1 MKQATESAQT
11 GGVTTTVASTV
22 MRVAELDRSVDFY
35 RDVFCC
41 RVALREPDTALLL
54 TPDGFQIYLH
64 STGPSRRPR
73 LAPIGIQYLMWATDS
88 QAELE
93 RVTARAASPRS
104 GHLYIHRER
113 GDVRGGLRP
122 RPWQGHRRLSQPEPA
137 APRADRVAAAR
148 GSTRRDRSRSHTRS
162 ECRTGAQSLR
172 PRARLPGLDESRGA

>member
-1 MKQATESAQT
+1 MTQAMEPAQT

-22 MRVAELDRSVDFY
+22 MRVADLDRSVDFY

-88 QAELE
+88 QDELE
-93 RVTARAASPRS
+93 RVTTRLRAHDRATYTYTENGLTFVEGCDPDHGRVLVAYPSPSRLPRELIASRLRGVVRAATGAGATRAAN
-104 GHLYIHRER
+104 
-113 GDVRGGLRP
+113 
-122 RPWQGHRRLSQPEPA
+122 A
-137 APRADRVAAAR
+137 APAH
-148 GSTRRDRSRSHTRS
+148 SH
-162 ECRTGAQSLR
+162 
-172 PRARLPGLDESRGA
+172 

>member
-22 MRVAELDRSVDFY
+22 MRVADLDRSVDFY

-88 QAELE
+88 QDELE
-93 RVTARAASPRS
+93 RVTTRLRAHDRAT
-104 GHLYIHRER
+104 YTYTER
-113 GDVRGGLRP
+113 LDVRGGLRP

-137 APRADRVAAAR
+137 ATRADRVAAAR